1 MSKVKILTP
10 KGTGEIE
17 NIYVSELNFLML
29 KIDNLDGTYTTYN
42 LGEHNVEANIFSNKI
57 ITYETIGSTRSE
69 T

>member
-29 KIDNLDGTYTTYN
+29 KINNLDGTYTTYN
-42 LGEHNVEANIFSNKI
+42 LGEHRVETNIFSNKLI
-57 ITYETIGSTRSE
+57 SYETTGSARSE